1 MNKMS
6 QQIVWPCWNPCEA
19 TEMEHLR
26 RYILTDW
33 AGAHPINSP
42 WGLSTLKVRKLRKFR
57 CVKIFCHPIH
67 CPLEDGQTGCFLNK
81 KNFVLALI
89 VSATKTCAVLFV
101 STGLA
106 GWWVVCKTNV
116 LWVKV
121 MSRDLDDQLPF
132 VFFATKNLS
141 HLAQVQLFIVVVTD
155 FPSQRKFHICRILQ
169 TQRFVPLYW

>member
-1 MNKMS
+1 MRGHRDGASETLYPNWLS
-6 QQIVWPCWNPCEA
+6 RVASFQ
-19 TEMEHLR
+19 
-26 RYILTDW
+26 LTM
-33 AGAHPINSP
+33 
-42 WGLSTLKVRKLRKFR
+42 STLKVRKLRKFR

-106 GWWVVCKTNV
+106 GWWVVRKTNE

-121 MSRDLDDQLPF
+121 MSWNLDEHWTAPLCFLCHAKAFPPRAGLI
-132 VFFATKNLS
+132 VYCCGHWLSITTKGSTSAASCKSNYLCFY
-141 HLAQVQLFIVVVTD
+141 VG
-155 FPSQRKFHICRILQ
+155 K
-169 TQRFVPLYW
+169 